1 MMNNFTYK
9 KNTNPLESQLK
20 LSGCFDSNFNP
31 YKKDFNI
38 LDENSDDKTKLELIN
53 IEFTELELTKWF
65 DLILI
70 LIHAK

>member
-1 MMNNFTYK
+1 MINNFTNK
-9 KNTNPLESQLK
+9 KNINPLESQLK
-20 LSGCFDSNFNP
+20 LSDCFDSSFNP

-53 IEFTELELTKWF
+53 IEFTELELPKWF